1 MNAPNDTLIR
11 LLGGL
16 LLCATACGAPSSD
29 APPRQALEAAPA
41 VTLPFYDE
49 ATFTPRWL
57 DPEQVN
63 PSEFHAI
70 ADFSLTNQHNE
81 TVTGDDLS
89 GRVYVVNFFFATCAG
104 ICRAMNRN
112 MKRIQDAYS
121 GAEDVALLSHSV
133 TPDEDTPAVLANYAR
148 EFECTRGQWH
158 LLTGPKSEIYAL
170 GRQSYFIEQDA
181 AKTGSDD
188 AFIHSEN
195 FVLVDGNGHIRGIYN
210 GLNRVEVDQLI
221 GDIARLR
228 VEPSLVEERA
238 SHGGAGDEGLAFR
251 L

>member
-1 MNAPNDTLIR
+1 MSKGTLIR
-11 LLGGL
+11 LFGSL
-16 LLCATACGAPSSD
+16 LLCASACRGPASEAPR
-29 APPRQALEAAPA
+29 RQHREAGPA
-41 VTLPFYDE
+41 STLPFYDE

-57 DPEQVN
+57 DPKRVN
-63 PSEFHAI
+63 SDRLHAI
-70 ADFSLTNQHNE
+70 ADFSLTNQHDE
-81 TVTGDDLS
+81 AVTRDDLS

-121 GAEDVALLSHSV
+121 GADDVALLSHSV
-133 TPDEDTPAVLANYAR
+133 TPEEDTPAVLANYAR
-148 EFECTRGQWH
+148 EFECNRGQWH

-170 GRQSYFIEQDA
+170 GRESYFIEQDA
-181 AKTGSDD
+181 AKAGSDD

-228 VEPSLVEERA
+228 VEPSLVEGRG
-238 SHGGAGDEGLAFR
+238 SSRDTVDEGLAFR